1 MPETSTRHL
10 IQSVMDRA
18 AEHLVP
24 LQVSLE
30 VTQRCNLSCKHCY
43 MDVPVEQELS
53 FTELK
58 GILDQ
63 LAEAGTMYLLLTG
76 GECLV
81 RRDFFDIAFYAKER
95 GFMVILLTN
104 GTLITPS
111 VARELKR
118 LEPAAVGMSL
128 HGATAGTHDGITRR
142 RGSFVSTIRAI
153 KLLKGLGVTV
163 SLQTLLMDSNI
174 HEAEAIK
181 SLVQRL
187 EVSHLLSYDFVP
199 TRSGSLNPYQ
209 YEADLTELSRYLNYE
224 SQEAGPADAESEG
237 KEVCKAGQ
245 GICSISAAGDVF
257 PCLMMPMKVGNLR
270 QATFA
275 EIWKDNPSPELTYLR
290 SITWED
296 LTSCKN
302 CNLARYCRRCM
313 GVAYSETGELTK
325 PAPSACRNAA
335 LKAEF
340 FKRKTCYEKSR
351 G

>member
-1 MPETSTRHL
+1 MPETVTRPLLHK
-10 IQSVMDRA
+10 VMERA
-18 AEHLVP
+18 AENLVP
-24 LQVSLE
+24 FQVSLE

-53 FTELK
+53 FNELK

-63 LAEAGTMYLLLTG
+63 LAESGTMYLLLTG

-81 RRDFFDIAFYAKER
+81 RRDFFDIAFYARER
-95 GFMVILLTN
+95 GFMVMLLTN

-111 VARELKR
+111 IARELKR
-118 LEPAAVGMSL
+118 LDPVLIGMSL

-142 RGSFVSTIRAI
+142 QGSFAAMMQAI
-153 KLLKGLGVTV
+153 ELLKDLGVTV
-163 SLQTLLMDSNI
+163 SLQTLLMDSNN

-187 EVSHLLSYDFVP
+187 EVPHQMSYDFVP
-199 TRSGSLNPYQ
+199 ARSGSLAPYQ
-209 YEADLTELSRYLNYE
+209 YEAKLKEFGQDINNA
-224 SQEAGPADAESEG
+224 SQEAGPAESKG
-237 KEVCKAGQ
+237 REVCKAGQ

-257 PCLMMPMKVGNLR
+257 PCLLMPMKVGNLR
-270 QATFA
+270 QTTFA

-296 LTSCKN
+296 LTICKN
-302 CNLARYCRRCM
+302 CDLARYCRRCM
-313 GVAYSETGELTK
+313 GVAFSETGELTK

-340 FKRKTCYEKSR
+340 FKRK
-351 G
+351 GVIP